1 MFSKPAEPR
10 SIASQL
16 VILFTLAA
24 AFLLCCGLGV
34 SYWIFVRHAFEEDKA
49 VLADKISALRGDLKK
64 AGDPKVLNE
73 ELKILHGGE
82 RAVYWVRVID
92 AGGITVAETPGMNGL
107 LSSSI
112 FPRAQSSGPSIDRPD
127 RASGREPSHL

>member
-1 MFSKPAEPR
+1 MSSKPAEPR

-34 SYWIFVRHAFEEDKA
+34 SYWIFFRHALEEDNA
-49 VLADKISALRGDLKK
+49 VLADKISALRAELKK
-64 AGDPKVLNE
+64 AGDPKALND

-82 RAVYWVRVID
+82 RAAYWVRVVD
-92 AGGITVAETPGMNGL
+92 GGGMTVAETPGM
-107 LSSSI
+107 
-112 FPRAQSSGPSIDRPD
+112 D
-127 RASGREPSHL
+127 